1 MKKAFVYNIMFEEKT
16 QPLKEN
22 CFIIDVDITDEEL
35 STISKNNLD
44 FLVGYELGLVIQKD
58 EGLLYFDYNLLEE
71 KDEKKIDMG
80 TVNH

>member
-16 QPLKEN
+16 LPLKES
-22 CFIIDVDITDEEL
+22 CFVIDVDITEEEL
-35 STISKNNLD
+35 HTISKNNLD
-44 FLVGYELGLVIQKD
+44 FLVGYELGLVIQK
-58 EGLLYFDYNLLEE
+58 EEALLYFDYNLLEE